1 MAGDNIIKL
10 GNKNEK
16 IWEEIKKQISEVKYG
31 TVLITVHDSNIVQ
44 LETSKK
50 IRF

>member
-1 MAGDNIIKL
+1 MAGENIIKL
-10 GNKNEK
+10 GTKDVK
-16 IWEEIKKQISEVKYG
+16 IWEEIKKQVSDVKYG
-31 TVLITVHDSNIVQ
+31 TVLITVHDGNIVQ